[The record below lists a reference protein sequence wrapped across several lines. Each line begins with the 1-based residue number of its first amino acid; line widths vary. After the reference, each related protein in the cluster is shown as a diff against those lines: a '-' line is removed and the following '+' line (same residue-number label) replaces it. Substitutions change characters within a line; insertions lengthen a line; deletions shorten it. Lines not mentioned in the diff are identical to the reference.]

1 MNNLKLLSP
10 SKGTV
15 LPLADVPDPIFSQ
28 KMMGDGVALA
38 LEDDWVCAPT
48 KGEVTALF
56 PTFHAIGITTPE
68 GLELLLHIGIDTVE
82 LQGKGFKSVI
92 KEGDT
97 VRAGQRLIKV
107 NRKKISQLGKSTLT
121 PLIITNMDV
130 VKALTPVYGATH
142 QGAVILK
149 VELHG
154 K

>member
-1 MNNLKLLSP
+1 MNNIQLLSP
-10 SKGTV
+10 CKGTV
-15 LPLADVPDPIFSQ
+15 LPLADVPDLIFSQ
-28 KMMGDGVALA
+28 KMMGDGIALM
-38 LEDDWVCAPT
+38 LEDDWVCAPS

-56 PTFHAIGITTPE
+56 PTLHAIGITTPE

-82 LQGKGFKSVI
+82 LQGEGLKSVI

-107 NRKKISQLGKSTLT
+107 NRKKISKLGKSTLT
-121 PLIITNMDV
+121 PLIITNMDL
-130 VKALTPVYGATH
+130 VKSLTPVYGITQ

-149 VELHG
+149 VELHE